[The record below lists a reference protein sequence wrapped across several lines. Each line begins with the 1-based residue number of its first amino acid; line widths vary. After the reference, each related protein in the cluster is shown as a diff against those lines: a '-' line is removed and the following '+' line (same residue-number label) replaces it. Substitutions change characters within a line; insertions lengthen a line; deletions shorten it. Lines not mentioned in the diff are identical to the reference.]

1 MVTTSSTPA
10 TLFLSMHGGG
20 FLPYA
25 PDPITPA
32 LSMPMLPMG
41 NVRGR
46 KITPTPYT

>member
-1 MVTTSSTPA
+1 MVPSLAPRR
-10 TLFLSMHGGG
+10 LFSYLCMGAG